1 MSVVPISSLLIFLM
15 SETIL
20 TFFFLNPE
28 MVPLSIFAQDEI
40 VTYLQKRDTQVCFL
54 IAKVQ

>member
-1 MSVVPISSLLIFLM
+1 M